1 MKTSTNTLLNLL
13 RSLPPVHLQNNLMG
27 CTDRDLAMCAV
38 LLESRDEAL
47 LLAPLSPRKRLRVQE
62 EAALIARRRIPPE
75 HFQGSLELVER
86 RLRSGRPAG
95 SVRSYLRPKGRDGG
109 NTD

>member
-1 MKTSTNTLLNLL
+1 MKTSTSILLTLL

-38 LLESRDEAL
+38 LLEPPDEAL
-47 LLAPLSPRKRLRVQE
+47 LLGPLSPRKRLRVQE
-62 EAALIARRRIPPE
+62 EEALIERRRIPPE
-75 HFQGSLELVER
+75 HFQSSVSLVER

-95 SVRSYLRPKGRDGG
+95 SVRSYVRPRGRDGG
-109 NTD
+109 DLG